1 MEKITSYK
9 PTVRACYIGT
19 VCQAIIINLTAI
31 LFIPLGQQFGFSYTQ
46 LGALVMVNFIVQ
58 VTVSLAFGSVVDR
71 FGFRR
76 FIVAAHIL
84 AVVGMAWFAATPIV
98 PLHPYFVLMTGT
110 LIFATAGGFLELLL
124 SPILNS
130 IPTDE
135 KSSAMSILH
144 AFFCFGH
151 LAVALL
157 TTLFLFVFGR
167 EAWPIITLIWML
179 VPLVNIFLFATCP
192 MAGAIPTQNQSSAKK
207 TFLRPIFV
215 LLVFSI
221 LFAGASEITFS
232 QWTSAYLEE
241 IIGLPKVV
249 GDILG
254 VSMFA
259 AMMGL
264 SRLGYG
270 VLKRKNVRLP
280 AHSTL
285 MLMGAAL
292 AFLSYILISMTYNP
306 ALALIACALCGIGVG
321 LLWPGTLSL
330 AVEAFPNAGT
340 WMFAILAA
348 AGNIGSAAGPSVFG
362 IIADGAGLRRGFL
375 ITAIIPLGAVVC
387 LWLYRRFGTA
397 TRAD

>member
-1 MEKITSYK
+1 MTSYK
-9 PTVRACYIGT
+9 PTIRACYIGT

-31 LFIPLGQQFGFSYTQ
+31 LFIPLGQQFGLTYTQ

-58 VTVSLAFGSVVDR
+58 VSVSLGFGSVVDR

-84 AVVGMAWFAATPIV
+84 AVIGMAWFAATPIV
-98 PLHPYFVLMTGT
+98 PLPPYFVLMTGT
-110 LIFATAGGFLELLL
+110 IIFATAGGFLELLL

-192 MAGAIPTQNQSSAKK
+192 MAGAAPAQSQHSAKRS
-207 TFLRPIFV
+207 FMRPVFI

-221 LFAGASEITFS
+221 MFAGASEITFS

-241 IIGLPKVV
+241 IIGLPKIV
-249 GDILG
+249 GDIFG

-259 AMMGL
+259 AMMGTC
-264 SRLGYG
+264 RLGYG
-270 VLKRKNVRLP
+270 VLKRKGVRLP
-280 AHSTL
+280 AQSTL
-285 MLMGAAL
+285 MLMGAVL
-292 AFLSYILISMTYNP
+292 AFFSYILISMTYNP
-306 ALALIACALCGIGVG
+306 ALALLACAMCGFGVG

-330 AVEAFPNAGT
+330 AVDAFPNAGT

-348 AGNIGSAAGPSVFG
+348 AGNIGSATGPLVFG
-362 IIADGAGLRRGFL
+362 AFADSAGLRTGFL
-375 ITAIIPLGAVVC
+375 VTAVIPLGAVVC
-387 LWLYRRFGTA
+387 LWLYRRNKC
-397 TRAD
+397 